1 MRRVEEIIYIVP
13 ERREEFLRQSLNPPL
28 EVQRVLWT
36 HGVRNQY
43 YFQLN
48 EYILMTFEYAGHEFY
63 KDMDKIAAYLA
74 ANGCLVEK
82 RRKDVPEEE
91 RAVTDWWA
99 PIKRLGSVL
108 TESPMPEDI
117 GEELSMEEQYH
128 EMLSG
133 GMQADTVRYDISYD
147 DDDWSESVH
156 I

>member
-13 ERREEFLRQSLNPPL
+13 ERREEFLHQSLNPSL

-48 EYILMTFEYAGHEFY
+48 EYILMTFEYVGHEFY
-63 KDMDKIAAYLA
+63 KDMDKISSYLESNA
-74 ANGCLVEK
+74 WLVK
-82 RRKDVPEEE
+82 QRRKDVPAEK
-91 RAVTDWWA
+91 RVTTDWWA
-99 PIKRLGSVL
+99 PIKKLGSVL
-108 TESPMPEDI
+108 TENPMPEDA
-117 GEELSMEEQYH
+117 EEGLSLEEQYH

-133 GMQADTVRYDISYD
+133 AMQAEIVRYNISYD
-147 DDDWSESVH
+147 DDDWSESIH